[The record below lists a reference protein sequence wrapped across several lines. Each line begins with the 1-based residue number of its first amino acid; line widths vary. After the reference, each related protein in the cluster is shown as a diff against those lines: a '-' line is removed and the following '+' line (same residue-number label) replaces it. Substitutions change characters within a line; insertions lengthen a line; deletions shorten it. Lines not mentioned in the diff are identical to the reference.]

1 MSCLNVLR
9 VTLVVG
15 NTDNDEVIN
24 VSPQELNDAVM
35 MLKDVVKYVVW
46 IQYLLNIYNLQ
57 VENYIICMLFV
68 LLGF

>member
-1 MSCLNVLR
+1 MLR